1 MNHSKNLFAAS
12 VLLAACCCHGLSAQ
26 NLMADTPADSA
37 SAATPSWKQGVS
49 TFNGSGYDLPASGAS
64 AATATATATASPAP
78 STVSM
83 PVSEPASATPTATP
97 IAASYSV
104 PSTPASPAVS
114 TAAVEP
120 STPSYTVPVD
130 PKVGARLNP
139 YVGGATSVIKPV
151 SAESE
156 ILPLPFV
163 SPSDLNQSYAASSTN
178 TAATPALPPSLESF
192 SQEVNEATIGEVPP
206 LQNEVVRWY
215 QYPQRWMKG
224 WDSNAEFGID
234 GSGGNAET
242 LALQTGLE
250 LKRKTDLHTFA
261 IDFDYRQAS
270 SRDVTTEDN
279 GRFNLDYDRV
289 LGNPMW
295 SAFGK
300 FGLEWDEFKAFDLR
314 INTNAGLAYNWIR
327 TDDITFITRFGAGAS
342 KEIGSP
348 DDSWTPEAVF
358 GIEGERQITERQK
371 LKAKVDYFPA
381 WDDFTNYRLVA
392 DASWEILLDGSD
404 NLSLK
409 LAATDRYD
417 STPQGAKP
425 NDIYYSLLL
434 LYKF

>member
-1 MNHSKNLFAAS
+1 MNHSEKLFCAS
-12 VLLAACCCHGLSAQ
+12 ALLAACCCLLSAK
-26 NLMADTPADSA
+26 NAKAETPADSA
-37 SAATPSWKQGVS
+37 SAATPLWMQGVS
-49 TFNGSGYDLPASGAS
+49 TFNGSGYDLPASATS
-64 AATATATATASPAP
+64 AASSTAGSTSVTSPATAP
-78 STVSM
+78 
-83 PVSEPASATPTATP
+83 
-97 IAASYSV
+97 AASIATTHSV
-104 PSTPASPAVS
+104 PSTTAS
-114 TAAVEP
+114 TAVGTEATKT
-120 STPSYTVPVD
+120 STPAYTVPVD
-130 PKVGARLNP
+130 PNGNARLNP
-139 YVGGATSVIKPV
+139 YVGAAASMVKPV
-151 SAESE
+151 SAESD

-163 SPSDLNQSYAASSTN
+163 SPSDLNQSYMASSPN
-178 TAATPALPPSLESF
+178 TPSTSAATPELPPALESF
-192 SQEVNEATIGEVPP
+192 NQEINDATVGEVPP
-206 LQNEVVRWY
+206 LQNQVVRWY

-250 LKRKTDLHTFA
+250 LKRKTDQYTFA
-261 IDFDYRQAS
+261 IDVDYRQAS

-300 FGLEWDEFKAFDLR
+300 FGLEWDKFKAFDLR
-314 INTNAGLAYNWIR
+314 VNTNAGLAYNWIR

-358 GIEGERQITERQK
+358 GFEGERQLTERQK
-371 LKAKVDYFPA
+371 FKAKVDYFPA